1 MAHEAGHSVQ
11 PRSMEQIV
19 KDAIKAS
26 EAEQAQVKQTLVKKV
41 VPPPKGDLDFSEK
54 ARLSAQGAL
63 FNLSDEGA
71 ALFRSLLGEDY
82 DAAVADERAKLEAAR
97 DKPGSL
103 KYEIGGA
110 IVPALAAAPFTGG
123 ASIPLTAARLAAL
136 GGAQALAAG
145 VGARE
150 GNIVERVTKDPT
162 ALAVETAAGAVAGPL
177 LSKGVKYG
185 GKAIKAITKPGG
197 SFGRFLTGR
206 ISRPVEAEIRRLA
219 EDSGVRFEEIVE
231 RIGKGEIFPDLSE
244 QAAKDVAGL
253 YASSGRGGQAIA
265 DVVRKRAD
273 ELPAQ
278 ARATLQADLAPDA
291 ITGNITKW
299 FGKKIKDIKTAESAA
314 YTKIFSAGDDLQPD
328 AWWNLNLEL
337 KELLQNQIFLRA
349 KVKTLMAAKNKPPLF
364 ETVDG
369 QVKLLNNVDLETAEI
384 VRRALK
390 DKSSNAW
397 QKGEGSL
404 GEAIGDLEDGLRQ
417 VIDTASPELAATRAA
432 WAKVLRL
439 KESFDDG
446 KKIFGQTAEDAEI
459 FIDDILSSGDAEVV
473 GALRAGAAASL
484 KAKSTVGAKSTMFKN
499 LNDLDRK
506 DRIILEKLYPGDVAE
521 EAFNKIK
528 LADQA
533 LKTQTRVIG
542 GSPTAGR
549 LEAVARQGSKGDIIA
564 DAADV
569 AMGKIVAPMLR
580 LVKRSLGG
588 KSGLNQ
594 KQQEQVARIL
604 ITEDPQIMEK
614 ALNNPEVQQLLINRI
629 NQAANLVQRGAGGA
643 GAYEA
648 GEITRGSGASGAL
661 DSLVKGLTGSTANKV
676 KAAVQQ

>member
-1 MAHEAGHSVQ
+1 MTQAELAKL
-11 PRSMEQIV
+11 RKELDIV
-19 KDAIKAS
+19 
-26 EAEQAQVKQTLVKKV
+26 V
-41 VPPPKGDLDFSEK
+41 VPETEIDEKSGLTFSEK

-63 FNLSDEGA
+63 FNFSDEGA
-71 ALFRSLLGEDY
+71 AAFRSLLGEDY
-82 DAAVADERAKLEAAR
+82 DEAVADERAKLEAAR
-97 DKPGSL
+97 GKEGST

-110 IVPALAAAPFTGG
+110 VATGLLAAPFTGG
-123 ASIPLTAARLAAL
+123 TSIPMTAARLALL
-136 GGAQALAAG
+136 GGGQALASG
-145 VGARE
+145 IGARE
-150 GNIVERVTKDPT
+150 GILERVTKDPA
-162 ALAVETAAGAVAGPL
+162 ALAVETAAGAVAGPA
-177 LSKGVKYG
+177 LSKAVKYG
-185 GKAIKAITKPGG
+185 GKAIKTIAKPGG

-206 ISRPVEAEIRRLA
+206 ISRPVETEIRRLA
-219 EDSGVRFEEIVE
+219 EDSGVPFEEIVE

-244 QAAKDVAGL
+244 QAAKDLRGL
-253 YASSGRGGQAIA
+253 YVSSGKGGQAIA

-314 YTKIFSAGDDLQPD
+314 YDKIFEKGNEPS
-328 AWWNLNLEL
+328 NSLNLAVE
-337 KELLQNQIFLRA
+337 ELLQNQRWLGNKVNTVRRA
-349 KVKTLMAAKNKPPLF
+349 KRINSPLW
-364 ETVDG
+364 ETVEG
-369 QVKLLNNVDLETAEI
+369 QVKLLDDVSLKEAEI
-384 VRRALK
+384 IRRSLYTKAQKAWK
-390 DKSSNAW
+390 D
-397 QKGEGSL
+397 GDGDL
-404 GEAIGDLEDGLRQ
+404 GEAIGDLEDDLRKI
-417 VIDTASPELAATRAA
+417 IDTASPELAATRAA

-439 KESFDDG
+439 KDSFDDG

-473 GALRAGAAASL
+473 GALRAGAATSL

-499 LNDLDRK
+499 LDDLDKK
-506 DRIILEKLYPGDVAE
+506 DRIILEKLYPGDAAE

-528 LADQA
+528 IADQA
-533 LKTQTRVIG
+533 LKTKTRVTG
-542 GSPTAGR
+542 GSDTAAS
-549 LEAVARQGSKGDIIA
+549 LMAEARQGGASNAVMDI
-564 DAADV
+564 ADV

-629 NQAANLVQRGAGGA
+629 NQAANLVQRGAGSA

-648 GEITRGSGASGAL
+648 GEITRESGASAGIDA
-661 DSLVKGLTGSTANKV
+661 LVKSISGITAGKVV
-676 KAAVQQ
+676 KAAAGQ

>member
-1 MAHEAGHSVQ
+1 MDHEKMTPEELAALRKSLGIS
-11 PRSMEQIV
+11 
-19 KDAIKAS
+19 
-26 EAEQAQVKQTLVKKV
+26 V
-41 VPPPKGDLDFSEK
+41 VPETEIDEQTGLTFSEK
-54 ARLSAQGAL
+54 ARLAAQGAL
-63 FNLSDEGA
+63 FNFSDEGA
-71 ALFRSLLGEDY
+71 AAFRYLLGEDY
-82 DAAVADERAKLEAAR
+82 DEAVADERAKLEAAR
-97 DKPGSL
+97 GKEGST

-110 IVPALAAAPFTGG
+110 VATGLLAAPFTGG
-123 ASIPLTAARLAAL
+123 TSIPMTAARLALL
-136 GGAQALAAG
+136 GGGQALASG
-145 VGARE
+145 IGARE
-150 GNIVERVTKDPT
+150 GILERVTKDPA
-162 ALAVETAAGAVAGPL
+162 ALAVETAAGAVAGPA
-177 LSKGVKYG
+177 LSKAVKYG
-185 GKAIKAITKPGG
+185 GKAIKTIAKPGG

-206 ISRPVEAEIRRLA
+206 ISRPVETEIRRLA
-219 EDSGVRFEEIVE
+219 EDSGISFEEIVE

-253 YASSGRGGQAIA
+253 YASSGKGGQAIA
-265 DVVRKRAD
+265 EVVGRRAD

-299 FGKKIKDIKTAESAA
+299 FGKKAADIEKAESAS
-314 YTKIFSAGDDLQPD
+314 YNKIFSEGVEPS
-328 AWWNLNLEL
+328 NSLNLAVEEL
-337 KELLQNQIFLRA
+337 IQNQRWLGNKVNTLRRA
-349 KVKTLMAAKNKPPLF
+349 KRINSPLF
-364 ETVDG
+364 EVVEG
-369 QVKLLNNVDLETAEI
+369 QVKLLDNIDLETAEI

-390 DKSSNAW
+390 DKVTKSFS
-397 QKGEGSL
+397 GGDGSL
-404 GEAIGDLEDGLRQ
+404 GQAVSNLEGDFRNI
-417 VIDTASPELAATRAA
+417 IDKVSPELAATRDA
-432 WAKVLRL
+432 WARVSRL
-439 KESFDDG
+439 KDSFDDG
-446 KKIFGQTAEDAEI
+446 KKIFGKSAEDAEI